1 VYSKTPV
8 RFPGSFFAATPIVKR
23 NQKRATGWSAP
34 LARPV
39 GVNGGP
45 ELRTLAD
52 ARAYVLTLP
61 ELDPRWQSVARKL
74 LIACQDGQVEAVTRQ
89 LEFALFVAGKLVLR

>member
-1 VYSKTPV
+1 
-8 RFPGSFFAATPIVKR
+8 VKR

-39 GVNGGP
+39 GIKGGP

-52 ARAYVLTLP
+52 ARAHLLTLP
-61 ELDPRWQSVARKL
+61 EAQQGEPRWQSVARKL
-74 LIACQDGQVEAVTRQ
+74 LIACEDGDVEAVTRQ
-89 LEFALFVAGKLVLR
+89 IELALMMGAKSVLR

>member
-1 VYSKTPV
+1 
-8 RFPGSFFAATPIVKR
+8 VKK
-23 NQKRATGWSAP
+23 NQKRAIGWSAP

-39 GVNGGP
+39 GVKGGP

-52 ARAYVLTLP
+52 ARAYIMTLP

-74 LIACQDGQVEAVTRQ
+74 LIACEDGEVEAVTRQ
-89 LEFALFVAGKLVLR
+89 IEVALLHARPARAALARTTRAAPQLR